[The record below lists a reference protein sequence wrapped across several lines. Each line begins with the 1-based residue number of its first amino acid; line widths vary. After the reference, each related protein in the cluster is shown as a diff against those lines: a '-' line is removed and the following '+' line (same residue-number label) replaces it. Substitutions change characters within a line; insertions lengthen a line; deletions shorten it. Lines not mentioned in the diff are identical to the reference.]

1 MDRTEL
7 VDNALE
13 MARIERLL
21 ERLDPTPA
29 WSCEVEGCAH
39 TAAGHSDATLQRA
52 A

>member
-1 MDRTEL
+1 MMDRTAL

-21 ERLDPTPA
+21 ERLDPAPA

-39 TAAGHSDATLQRA
+39 SAILERA